1 MQTAGTTCPPFA
13 NSQMT
18 TMKTNKFPIYSL
30 FAANA
35 ISMVGNVLANV
46 AIPWFVLQTTGSAT
60 QTGITGFFTILPV
73 VIAGLLGGALIDRLG
88 YKPTSIIADIASGLA
103 VALIPIFYF
112 TIGLP
117 FWLLM
122 ALVFLG
128 ALLDAPGNTARA
140 SMIPE
145 LAELAGMPI
154 ERAASANQ
162 IVERS
167 SRLIGAPLA
176 GLLIAFIGTAN
187 VLWFDAISFFVSAG
201 IVTWLVAAPRIKS
214 QARQRGKYLQETL
227 DGFRAIRKDAVILAI
242 VIVVM
247 ITNFLDAGWGGV
259 IEPYY
264 VKVIFDS
271 PLSLGILIAASGAG
285 SVVGALIFG
294 AIGHRLSRRTTFTAG
309 FTLTALRFFLFAF
322 YLPLPALVVGIFITS
337 IGSGPL
343 NPIIDSVSYERIPSQ
358 MRGRIFGAIQAGAW
372 VAMPLGVLLGGVLTE
387 AIGLTPLLI
396 AMGIL
401 YLATTL
407 SIALIPAM
415 RGMDKKASGQTAH

>member
-1 MQTAGTTCPPFA
+1 
-13 NSQMT
+13 
-18 TMKTNKFPIYSL
+18 MKRTSLPLYFL

-35 ISMVGNVLANV
+35 ISMVGNVLANI
-46 AIPWFVLQTTGSAT
+46 AIPWFVLQTTGSAV

-88 YKPTSIIADIASGLA
+88 YKRTSIIADLASGFT

-122 ALVFLG
+122 VLVFLG
-128 ALLDAPGNTARA
+128 ALLDAPGSTARA

-145 LAELAGMPI
+145 LAEMAGMPI

-176 GLLIAFIGTAN
+176 GLLIAFLGTAN
-187 VLWFDAISFFVSAG
+187 VLWFDAISFFISAG
-201 IVTWLVAAPRIKS
+201 IVAWLVSMPKIKVEKTAPK
-214 QARQRGKYLQETL
+214 KYTQEIL

-242 VIVVM
+242 VVVVM
-247 ITNFLDAGWGGV
+247 ITNFLDAGFGGV
-259 IEPYY
+259 VEPYY
-264 VKVIFDS
+264 VKQVFGS
-271 PLSLGILIAASGAG
+271 AVSMGLLIAASGAG
-285 SVVGALIFG
+285 SVLGALIFG
-294 AIGHRLSRRTTFTAG
+294 AIGHRLSRRITFTVG
-309 FTLTALRFFLFAF
+309 FTLTAFRFFMFALFP
-322 YLPLPALVVGIFITS
+322 PLPVLIIGQFLLS

-343 NPIIDSVSYERIPSQ
+343 NPIIDSVSYERIPAN

-372 VAMPLGVLLGGVLTE
+372 IAMPLGVLLGGVLTE
-387 AIGLTPLLI
+387 ALGLIPLLI
-396 AMGIL
+396 VMGTI
-401 YLATTL
+401 YVVTTL
-407 SIALIPAM
+407 SISLIPAM
-415 RGMDKKASGQTAH
+415 KGMEKKVAN

>member
-1 MQTAGTTCPPFA
+1 
-13 NSQMT
+13 
-18 TMKTNKFPIYSL
+18 MKRTSLPLYFL

-35 ISMVGNVLANV
+35 ISMVGNVLANI
-46 AIPWFVLQTTGSAT
+46 AIPWFVLQTTGSAV

-88 YKPTSIIADIASGLA
+88 YKRTSIIADLASGFT

-122 ALVFLG
+122 VLVFLG
-128 ALLDAPGNTARA
+128 ALLDAPGSTARA

-145 LAELAGMPI
+145 LAEMAGMPI

-176 GLLIAFIGTAN
+176 GLLIAFLGTAN
-187 VLWFDAISFFVSAG
+187 VLWFDAISFFISAG
-201 IVTWLVAAPRIKS
+201 IVAWLVSMPKINVDKTAPK
-214 QARQRGKYLQETL
+214 KYPQEGL

-242 VIVVM
+242 VVVVM
-247 ITNFLDAGWGGV
+247 ITNFLDAGFGGV
-259 IEPYY
+259 VEPYY
-264 VKVIFDS
+264 VKQVFGS
-271 PLSLGILIAASGAG
+271 AVSLGLLIAASGAG
-285 SVVGALIFG
+285 SVLGALIFG
-294 AIGHRLSRRTTFTAG
+294 AIGHRLSRRITFTVG
-309 FTLTALRFFLFAF
+309 FTLTAFRFFMFALFP
-322 YLPLPALVVGIFITS
+322 PLPVLIIGQFLLS

-343 NPIIDSVSYERIPSQ
+343 NPIIDSVSYERIPAN

-372 VAMPLGVLLGGVLTE
+372 IAMPLGVLLGGVLTE
-387 AIGLTPLLI
+387 ALGLIPLLI
-396 AMGIL
+396 VMGTI
-401 YLATTL
+401 YVVTTL
-407 SIALIPAM
+407 SISLIPAM
-415 RGMDKKASGQTAH
+415 KGMEKKVAN

>member
-1 MQTAGTTCPPFA
+1 
-13 NSQMT
+13 
-18 TMKTNKFPIYSL
+18 MKRNNLPLYSL

-35 ISMVGNVLANV
+35 ISMVGNVLANI
-46 AIPWFVLQTTGSAT
+46 AIPWFVLQTTSSAV

-88 YKPTSIIADIASGLA
+88 YKPTSIIADIASGVT
-103 VALIPIFYF
+103 VALIPVFYF

-122 ALVFLG
+122 VLVFFG
-128 ALLDAPGNTARA
+128 ALLDAPGSTARGA
-140 SMIPE
+140 MIPE
-145 LAELAGMPI
+145 LAEMADMPI

-176 GLLIAFIGTAN
+176 GLLIAFLGTAN
-187 VLWFDAISFFVSAG
+187 VLWFDAVSFFISAG
-201 IVTWLVAAPRIKS
+201 IVAWLVAMPKIKVEK
-214 QARQRGKYLQETL
+214 AVPGKYAEEIL
-227 DGFRAIRKDAVILAI
+227 DGFRAIRKDTVILAI

-247 ITNFLDAGWGGV
+247 IANFLDAGFGGV

-264 VKVIFDS
+264 VKQVFGS
-271 PLSLGILIAASGAG
+271 AVSLGLLIAASGAG

-294 AIGHRLSRRTTFTAG
+294 AIGHRLSRRITFTIG
-309 FTLTALRFFLFAF
+309 FTLTAFRFFMFALFP
-322 YLPLPALVVGIFITS
+322 PLWVLILGQFLLS

-343 NPIIDSVSYERIPSQ
+343 NPIIDSVSYERIPAN

-372 VAMPLGVLLGGVLTE
+372 IAMPLGVLLGGVLTE
-387 AIGLTPLLI
+387 ALGLIPLLT
-396 AMGIL
+396 AMGTI
-401 YLATTL
+401 YVATTL
-407 SIALIPAM
+407 SISLIPAM
-415 RGMDKKASGQTAH
+415 KGMEKKKQVA

>member
-1 MQTAGTTCPPFA
+1 
-13 NSQMT
+13 
-18 TMKTNKFPIYSL
+18 MKPERLPIYSL

-35 ISMVGNVLANV
+35 ISMVGNVLTHI

-73 VIAGLLGGALIDRLG
+73 VIAGLLGGTLIDRLG
-88 YKPTSIIADIASGLA
+88 YKRTSIIADIASGLT
-103 VALIPIFYF
+103 VALIPVFYF
-112 TIGLP
+112 TVGLP

-122 ALVFLG
+122 VFVFLG
-128 ALLDAPGNTARA
+128 ALLDAPGSTARA

-145 LAELAGMPI
+145 LAEKAKMPI
-154 ERAASANQ
+154 ERAASLNQ
-162 IVERS
+162 IVERG
-167 SRLIGAPLA
+167 SRLVGAPLA
-176 GLLIAFIGTAN
+176 GLLIAFMGTAN

-201 IVTWLVAAPRIKS
+201 IVAVLVAAPKIKS
-214 QARQRGKYLQETL
+214 KQVQRGKYLQETF
-227 DGFRAIRKDAVILAI
+227 DGFRSIRKDTVILAI

-264 VKVIFDS
+264 VKVIFGS
-271 PLSLGILIAASGAG
+271 PVSLGILIAASGAG
-285 SVVGALIFG
+285 SVVGALVFA
-294 AIGHRLSRRTTFTAG
+294 AIGHRLPRLLTFAAG

-322 YLPLPALVVGIFITS
+322 YLPFPVLVIGLFIAS

-343 NPIIDSVSYERIPSQ
+343 NPIIDSVAYERIPTG

-372 VAMPLGVLLGGVLTE
+372 IAMPLGVLLGGVLTE
-387 AIGLTPLLI
+387 IVGLAPLLFG
-396 AMGIL
+396 MGAI

-407 SIALIPAM
+407 SIAAIPAM
-415 RGMDKKASGQTAH
+415 KGMEKAKAK

>member
-1 MQTAGTTCPPFA
+1 
-13 NSQMT
+13 
-18 TMKTNKFPIYSL
+18 L
-30 FAANA
+30 
-35 ISMVGNVLANV
+35 
-46 AIPWFVLQTTGSAT
+46 LQTSGSAV

-88 YKPTSIIADIASGLA
+88 YKRTSIIADLASGVT

-122 ALVFLG
+122 ALVFFG
-128 ALLDAPGNTARA
+128 ALLDAPGSTARA

-145 LAELAGMPI
+145 LAEMAGMPI

-176 GLLIAFIGTAN
+176 GLLIAFLGTAN
-187 VLWFDAISFFVSAG
+187 VLWFDAISFFISAG
-201 IVTWLVAAPRIKS
+201 VVGWLVAMPKLKVKKSAPK
-214 QARQRGKYLQETL
+214 KYSEDIL
-227 DGFRAIRKDAVILAI
+227 DGFRAIRKDAVIMAI

-247 ITNFLDAGWGGV
+247 ITNFLDSAFGGV

-264 VKVIFDS
+264 VNVVFGS
-271 PLSLGILIAASGAG
+271 AVTLGILIAASGAG

-294 AIGHRLSRRTTFTAG
+294 AIGHRLSRRITFTVG
-309 FTLTALRFFLFAF
+309 FTLTALKFFLFALN
-322 YLPLPALVVGIFITS
+322 LPLPILVTGIFIFS

-343 NPIIDSVSYERIPSQ
+343 NPIIDSVSYERIPGN

-372 VAMPLGVLLGGVLTE
+372 IAMPLGVLLGGVLTE
-387 AIGLTPLLI
+387 AIGLIPLLTI
-396 AMGIL
+396 MGVI
-401 YLATTL
+401 YVATTL

-415 RGMDKKASGQTAH
+415 KGMDNKSGRVVK

>member
-1 MQTAGTTCPPFA
+1 MNRKQ
-13 NSQMT
+13 
-18 TMKTNKFPIYSL
+18 FPLYAL

-35 ISMVGNVLANV
+35 ISMIGNVLANI

-73 VIAGLLGGALIDRLG
+73 VLAGLFGGALVDRLG
-88 YKPTSIIADIASGLA
+88 YKRTSILADIASGVA

-117 FWLLM
+117 FWALM

-128 ALLDAPGNTARA
+128 ALLDAPGGTARA
-140 SMIPE
+140 SLIPE
-145 LAELAGMPI
+145 LAAKAGMTI

-176 GLLIAFIGTAN
+176 GLLIAALGTAN
-187 VLWFDAISFFVSAG
+187 VLWFDAASFFVSAAM
-201 IVTWLVAAPRIKS
+201 VAWLVAAPKLKAARAKKS
-214 QARQRGKYLQETL
+214 KSKKSGYFEEIL
-227 DGFRAIRKDAVILAI
+227 DGFRVIGKDAVILAI

-247 ITNFLDAGWGGV
+247 VTNFLDAGFGGV

-264 VKVIFDS
+264 MNLVFGSAV
-271 PLSLGILIAASGAG
+271 SLGLLIAASGAG
-285 SVVGALIFG
+285 SVVGALAFG
-294 AIGHRLSRRTTFTAG
+294 AVGHRWSRRVTFTVG
-309 FTLTALRFFLFAF
+309 FTLTALRFFLFALYPPF
-322 YLPLPALVVGIFITS
+322 PILLLGFFITS
-337 IGSGPL
+337 LGSGPL
-343 NPIIDSVSYERIPSQ
+343 NPIIDAVSYERIPVN

-372 VAMPLGVLLGGVLTE
+372 VAMPLGVLLAGVLTE
-387 AIGLTPLLI
+387 ALGLTPLLI
-396 AMGIL
+396 GMGLI
-401 YLATTL
+401 YVTTTL

-415 RGMDKKASGQTAH
+415 RGMEKKHSRLVK

>member
-1 MQTAGTTCPPFA
+1 M
-13 NSQMT
+13 
-18 TMKTNKFPIYSL
+18 
-30 FAANA
+30 
-35 ISMVGNVLANV
+35 
-46 AIPWFVLQTTGSAT
+46 LQTSGSAV

-88 YKPTSIIADIASGLA
+88 YKRTSIIADLASGVT

-122 ALVFLG
+122 ALVFFG
-128 ALLDAPGNTARA
+128 ALLDAPGSTARA

-145 LAELAGMPI
+145 LAEMAGMPI

-176 GLLIAFIGTAN
+176 GLLIAFLGTAN
-187 VLWFDAISFFVSAG
+187 VLWFDAISFFISAG
-201 IVTWLVAAPRIKS
+201 VVGWLVAMPKLKVKKSAPK
-214 QARQRGKYLQETL
+214 KYSEDIL
-227 DGFRAIRKDAVILAI
+227 DGFRAIRKDAVIMAI

-247 ITNFLDAGWGGV
+247 ITNFLDSAFGGV

-264 VKVIFDS
+264 VNVVFGS
-271 PLSLGILIAASGAG
+271 AVTLGILIAASGAG

-294 AIGHRLSRRTTFTAG
+294 AIGHRLSRRITFTVG
-309 FTLTALRFFLFAF
+309 FTLTALKFFLFALN
-322 YLPLPALVVGIFITS
+322 LPLPILVTGIFIFS

-343 NPIIDSVSYERIPSQ
+343 NPIIDSVSYERIPGN

-372 VAMPLGVLLGGVLTE
+372 IAMPLGVLLGGVLTE
-387 AIGLTPLLI
+387 AIGLIPLLTI
-396 AMGIL
+396 MGVI
-401 YLATTL
+401 YVATTL

-415 RGMDKKASGQTAH
+415 KGMDNKSGRVVK

>member
-1 MQTAGTTCPPFA
+1 
-13 NSQMT
+13 
-18 TMKTNKFPIYSL
+18 MKRTSLPLYFL

-35 ISMVGNVLANV
+35 ISMVGNVLANI
-46 AIPWFVLQTTGSAT
+46 AIPWFVLQTTGSAV

-88 YKPTSIIADIASGLA
+88 YKRTSIIADLASGFT

-122 ALVFLG
+122 VLVFLG
-128 ALLDAPGNTARA
+128 ALLDAPGSTARA

-145 LAELAGMPI
+145 LAEMAGMPI

-176 GLLIAFIGTAN
+176 GLLIAFLGTAN
-187 VLWFDAISFFVSAG
+187 VLWFDAISFFISAG
-201 IVTWLVAAPRIKS
+201 IVAWLVSMPKIKVEKTAPK
-214 QARQRGKYLQETL
+214 KYTQEIL

-242 VIVVM
+242 VVVVM
-247 ITNFLDAGWGGV
+247 ITNFLDAGFGGV
-259 IEPYY
+259 VEPYY
-264 VKVIFDS
+264 VKQVFGS
-271 PLSLGILIAASGAG
+271 AVSLGLLIAASGAG
-285 SVVGALIFG
+285 SVLGALIFG
-294 AIGHRLSRRTTFTAG
+294 AIGHRLSRRITFTVG
-309 FTLTALRFFLFAF
+309 FTLTAFRFFMFALFP
-322 YLPLPALVVGIFITS
+322 PLPVLIIGQFLLS

-343 NPIIDSVSYERIPSQ
+343 NPIIDSVSYERIPAN

-372 VAMPLGVLLGGVLTE
+372 IAMPLGVLLGGVLTE
-387 AIGLTPLLI
+387 ALGLIPLLI
-396 AMGIL
+396 VMGTI
-401 YLATTL
+401 YVVTTL
-407 SIALIPAM
+407 SISLIPAM
-415 RGMDKKASGQTAH
+415 KGMEKKVAN

>member
-1 MQTAGTTCPPFA
+1 
-13 NSQMT
+13 MT
-18 TMKTNKFPIYSL
+18 QRKKRNTLPLYSL

-35 ISMVGNVLANV
+35 ISMVGNVLANI
-46 AIPWFVLQTTGSAT
+46 AIPWFVLQTTGSAV

-88 YKPTSIIADIASGLA
+88 YKPTSIIADLASGFT

-122 ALVFLG
+122 VLVFLG
-128 ALLDAPGNTARA
+128 ALLDAPGSTARA

-145 LAELAGMPI
+145 LAEMAGMPI

-176 GLLIAFIGTAN
+176 GLLIAFLGTAN

-201 IVTWLVAAPRIKS
+201 IVAWLVAMPKIKVEKAAPSRYTEEI
-214 QARQRGKYLQETL
+214 L

-247 ITNFLDAGWGGV
+247 IANFLDAGFGGV

-264 VKVIFDS
+264 VKQVFGS
-271 PLSLGILIAASGAG
+271 AVSLGLLIAASGAG

-294 AIGHRLSRRTTFTAG
+294 AIGHRLSRRITFTVG
-309 FTLTALRFFLFAF
+309 FTLTAFRFFMFALFP
-322 YLPLPALVVGIFITS
+322 PLWVLIVGQFLFS

-343 NPIIDSVSYERIPSQ
+343 NPIIDSVSYERIPVN

-372 VAMPLGVLLGGVLTE
+372 IAMPLGVLLGGVLTE
-387 AIGLTPLLI
+387 ALGLIPLLI
-396 AMGIL
+396 AMGVI
-401 YLATTL
+401 YVATTL

-415 RGMDKKASGQTAH
+415 RGMEKKKAVD